1 MSPVNYNK
9 TMKNTKL
16 ITESALIKLNNLSQ
30 GRRIGIL
37 VLLLAVWSVGFF
49 FLGSLYQLK
58 LQDSKSNLFVPNENQ
73 FQITSGTVINVGKN
87 EFKVKDLRGTLKKF
101 NITEDTIFMRGEKEV
116 ELRDIKPG
124 ESVRVIPDQTNS
136 SDARHVLIIVR

>member
-1 MSPVNYNK
+1 
-9 TMKNTKL
+9 MKNTKL